1 MGLPL
6 VKHVALQVGALRQ
19 LLAAAQRHGEQG
31 AFRRVSG
38 VVAAVVLAGR
48 TTPEVRPLLRV
59 CTPRGGGAGPQ
70 LVQNRPVYFTFPPGV
85 EECARS
91 PS

>member
-1 MGLPL
+1 MGWGGVGLPL

-59 CTPRGGGAGPQ
+59 CTPRGGGGLDP
-70 LVQNRPVYFTFPPGV
+70 N
-85 EECARS
+85 
-91 PS
+91 